1 MQKHSGICLF
11 LVAAEFKHNTGGNA
25 TLSVNAYLG
34 ATLPMSDK
42 QRSFSDLLG
51 KALVGPPH
59 ICKEFHKVVLFKPLA
74 RNFFHCRRQSCCGLL
89 IWTAN
94 CPDLPRFSR
103 SIFFIE
109 TLGYWSATKS
119 ILLASPACLITA
131 LRIRSASAMKRSG
144 ILGRIFSCAMASTMT
159 AEAFVR
165 FGRISTPSSRGFA
178 RADLFVLDISF
189 SQKMQLKKQI
199 RFS

>member
-59 ICKEFHKVVLFKPLA
+59 VCKEFHEVGLVQTISKELFPLS
-74 RNFFHCRRQSCCGLL
+74 RTELL
-89 IWTAN
+89 WTSN
-94 CPDLPRFSR
+94 
-103 SIFFIE
+103 
-109 TLGYWSATKS
+109 
-119 ILLASPACLITA
+119 
-131 LRIRSASAMKRSG
+131 
-144 ILGRIFSCAMASTMT
+144 
-159 AEAFVR
+159 
-165 FGRISTPSSRGFA
+165 
-178 RADLFVLDISF
+178 LDS
-189 SQKMQLKKQI
+189 
-199 RFS
+199 